1 MKSDRGQN
9 LSIESAE
16 ELIAKYGEAGIP
28 NEVLEEMFGRKFV
41 EDFEKEF
48 QKLLEDLESCRMKPL
63 PLDIVNPSKWG
74 REKS

>member
-1 MKSDRGQN
+1 MKSGKGKK

-16 ELIAKYGEAGIP
+16 ELIAKYGDDGIP
-28 NEVLEEMFGRKFV
+28 NEVLEEILGKKFV

>member
-1 MKSDRGQN
+1 MKSDRGQI

-28 NEVLEEMFGRKFV
+28 NEVLEKMFGRKFV

-63 PLDIVNPSKWG
+63 PPDTVKPSQ
-74 REKS
+74 RQP